1 MSYLKQPRAQLFITN
16 ALIAINVMI
25 IASAA
30 FMTPLWSNFV
40 LQIGGNLQTAGI
52 AVSIFSVVIGVFM
65 CIAGRIEHHYQ
76 NDEWFM
82 CFSQLIVFLSY
93 TAYLWVHHPWQLYLV
108 QVGLGIGGAFQT
120 PVICAIYQR
129 YFSQKESALFW
140 SIWNGFFNIAIGA
153 GALISSLLVAHFNY
167 LIMFRSLSALA
178 GICLLA
184 NILLMMHIR
193 QVGLFEVLRLSRNS
207 EAQ

>member
-1 MSYLKQPRAQLFITN
+1 MSYFKQSRANLFVTN

-25 IASAA
+25 IASGG

-40 LQIGGNLQTAGI
+40 LKIGGDLQTAGI

-65 CIAGRIEHHYQ
+65 CIAGWIEHRYQ

-82 CFSQLIVFLSY
+82 CFSQLIVFGSY
-93 TAYLWVHHPWQLYLV
+93 TAYLFVQHPWQLYLV

-129 YFSQKESALFW
+129 YFSQKESTLFW
-140 SIWNGFFNIAIGA
+140 AIWNGFFNIALGA
-153 GALISSLLVAHFNY
+153 GALVSSLLVAHFNY
-167 LIMFRSLSALA
+167 QIMFKSLSALA

-184 NILLMMHIR
+184 NIALMMHIR
-193 QVGLFEVLRLSRNS
+193 KVGLLEILSLRAPRS
-207 EAQ
+207 

>member
-1 MSYLKQPRAQLFITN
+1 MSYFKQSKHNLFITN

-25 IASAA
+25 IASGG

-40 LQIGGNLQTAGI
+40 LNIGGDLQTAGI

-65 CIAGRIEHHYQ
+65 CIAGWIENRYQ

-93 TAYLWVHHPWQLYLV
+93 SAYLWVQHPWQLYLV

-129 YFSQKESALFW
+129 YFTQKESTLFW
-140 SIWNGFFNIAIGA
+140 AIWNGFFNIALGA
-153 GALISSLLVAHFNY
+153 GALVSSLLVAHFNY
-167 LIMFRSLSALA
+167 RTMFISLSSLA
-178 GICLLA
+178 GICLIS

-193 QVGLFEVLRLSRNS
+193 KASLTEILILKKNKI
-207 EAQ
+207 